1 MLLYN
6 LFYIKWNLIIFFL
19 FQSSYFHLSHK
30 YYMFSRFARDSA
42 VREVGN
48 GKKISDML
56 TMASNDITNA
66 TAKKIKETI
75 ENPKAPVNGKK

>member
-1 MLLYN
+1 MYFKLN
-6 LFYIKWNLIIFFL
+6 NIFL

-30 YYMFSRFARDSA
+30 YYMFSRFASDSA

-56 TMASNDITNA
+56 TMASNDITYA
-66 TAKKIKETI
+66 IAKRIKETM
-75 ENPKAPVNGKK
+75 EKEKAAVNGKK